1 MLNHFRGVW
10 IFVTLWTIAHQ
21 APLSMGFSNNNTGLS
36 CHALLQGIFLTQ
48 ESHPCL
54 LCFLYWQVGSSP
66 LEALFLYSA
75 YQSESHSVM
84 SDCLQP
90 NELYSPRNSPGQNT
104 EVGSHFLLQG
114 IVPTQGL
121 NSGIPHCGQILYQ
134 LSYQGSLVST
144 KLYIKKLI
152 KRWILWSV
160 NYVLTKFK

>member
-1 MLNHFRGVW
+1 MLNHFRSVW

-36 CHALLQGIFLTQ
+36 CHALLQRIFLTQ
-48 ESHPCL
+48 ESHPRL
-54 LCFLYWQVGSSP
+54 LCFLYWQVGSSR

-114 IVPTQGL
+114 IVQTQGS
-121 NSGIPHCGQILYQ
+121 NSGLLHCGQILYQ
-134 LSYQGSLVST
+134 LSHQGSLVST
-144 KLYIKKLI
+144 KLYIKKLR
-152 KRWILWSV
+152 KAWILWSV
-160 NYVLTKFK
+160 NYVLIKFK